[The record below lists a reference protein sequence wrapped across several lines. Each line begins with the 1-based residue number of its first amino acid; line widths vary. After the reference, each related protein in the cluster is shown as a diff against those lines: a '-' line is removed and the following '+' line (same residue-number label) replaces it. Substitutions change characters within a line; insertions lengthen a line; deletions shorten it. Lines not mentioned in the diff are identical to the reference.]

1 MKLIV
6 QIPCFNE
13 GGTIKETIRDIP
25 RKVEGI
31 DRVEILVVN
40 DGSTDNTSE
49 VAKQAGVDHLVE
61 LKENRGLA
69 HAFKMGLRKSIE
81 LGADIVVNT
90 DGDNQYLGND
100 ICKLVCPVIEGKA
113 EIVVGCRP
121 IRNHPEFSP
130 FKKLLQLFG
139 SWVLRKASLT
149 EIPDAASG
157 FRAFSRDA
165 CHRLIIHSKFSHCME
180 TLIQAGN
187 SGMSVHWTDIR
198 VNSKTRES
206 RLFKSI
212 PQYLIKSGTTILF
225 MSALY
230 APGRF
235 FSFLALTSFFPAILL
250 GARFLYLHLY
260 GLREPG
266 TYLPSL
272 ILLTMLSL
280 SGILF
285 ASLAVVGELLKS
297 HRKLN
302 EEILY
307 QLKKDAD
314 SNFGET
320 NQL

>member
-13 GGTIKETIRDIP
+13 EETIKETIQGIP
-25 RKVEGI
+25 RKLEGI
-31 DRVEILVVN
+31 DRVEILIIN
-40 DGSTDNTSE
+40 DGSTDNTYQ
-49 VAKQAGVDHLVE
+49 AAMQAGVDHVVE
-61 LKENRGLA
+61 IKENRGLA
-69 HAFKMGLRKSIE
+69 HAFKTGLNKSIE

-90 DGDNQYLGND
+90 DGDNQYLGDD
-100 ICKLVCPVIEGKA
+100 IRKLVHPIIISRADIVIGS
-113 EIVVGCRP
+113 RP

-206 RLFKSI
+206 RLFKSV
-212 PQYLIKSGTTILF
+212 PQYLIKSGSTILF

-235 FSFLALTSFFPAILL
+235 FSFLAITTLIPAAVL
-250 GARFLYLHLY
+250 GIRFLYLHLC

-266 TYLPSL
+266 SYLPSL
-272 ILLTMLSL
+272 ILLTVFSLLS
-280 SGILF
+280 IF
-285 ASLAVVGELLKS
+285 CFSLAVIGELLKS

-314 SNFGET
+314 SNFAKTE
-320 NQL
+320 QV